1 LVFHKKY
8 EQILTTFILEALHL
22 DDKKPKRRITVKK
35 VEALSLEELQRER
48 KIEWVDM
55 GIEGLTDFIPGLPK
69 GDAILVR
76 GEPGTG
82 KTILCLQFIHR
93 GAEKGEKC
101 VYISTEE
108 TPQTIMRTG
117 RELWSDF
124 PEMIESKQ
132 VAVVDLSIGASYAS
146 DYALINKEEAVDI
159 LLKGLDAQPGA
170 TRIVM
175 DSLSS
180 LERRLVDPS
189 DFREVFMKLLLE
201 VKKRGATTVF
211 SAEGIP
217 TDPNITEYL
226 VDHLIYLDYH
236 KHDVIWT
243 RVFILRKSRSC
254 PLKPQI
260 LKLNI
265 ESGGLSVE
273 EIPISLKPVW
283 FASKL

>member
-1 LVFHKKY
+1 
-8 EQILTTFILEALHL
+8 LHL
-22 DDKKPKRRITVKK
+22 DAKNQKVNSVIKP
-35 VEALSLEELQRER
+35 EALSLEELQRER
-48 KIEWVDM
+48 TIEWIDM

-117 RELWSDF
+117 RELWGDF
-124 PEMIESKQ
+124 PTLIQTKQ
-132 VAVVDLSIGASYAS
+132 VAIVDLSIGATYAS
-146 DYALINKEEAVDI
+146 DYALINKEEAVE
-159 LLKGLDAQPGA
+159 LLMKGLDAQPDA

-180 LERRLVDPS
+180 LERRLVDPT

-217 TDPNITEYL
+217 KDPNITEYL

>member
-1 LVFHKKY
+1 MKEAKA
-8 EQILTTFILEALHL
+8 LTVAELE
-22 DDKKPKRRITVKK
+22 R
-35 VEALSLEELQRER
+35 QR
-48 KIEWVDM
+48 KIEWIDM

-82 KTILCLQFIHR
+82 KTILCLQFIHA
-93 GAEKGEKC
+93 GIEKGEKC

-117 RELWSDF
+117 KELWSDF
-124 PEMIESKQ
+124 TNYIDSKKL
-132 VAVVDLSIGASYAS
+132 AIVDLSISASYES
-146 DYALINKEEAVDI
+146 DYALITKEEAVEM
-159 LLKGLDAQPGA
+159 LVKGLDAQPGA
-170 TRIVM
+170 SRIVM

-180 LERRLVDPS
+180 LERRLVDPT

-201 VKKRGATTVF
+201 VKKRAATTIF

-217 TDPNITEYL
+217 TSPNITEYL

>member
-1 LVFHKKY
+1 M
-8 EQILTTFILEALHL
+8 
-22 DDKKPKRRITVKK
+22 KK
-35 VEALSLEELQRER
+35 VEALSLEELQKER
-48 KIEWVDM
+48 KIDWIDM
-55 GIEGLTDFIPGLPK
+55 GIEGLTDFIPGLPR

-124 PEMIESKQ
+124 PSMIESKQ
-132 VAVVDLSIGASYAS
+132 VAIVDLSIGASYAS
-146 DYALINKEEAVDI
+146 DYALINKEEAVEI

>member
-1 LVFHKKY
+1 MKEAKA
-8 EQILTTFILEALHL
+8 LTVAELE
-22 DDKKPKRRITVKK
+22 R
-35 VEALSLEELQRER
+35 QRN
-48 KIEWVDM
+48 IEWIDM

-82 KTILCLQFIHR
+82 KTILCLQFIHA
-93 GAEKGEKC
+93 GIEKGEKC

-117 RELWSDF
+117 KELWSDF
-124 PEMIESKQ
+124 TNYIDSKKL
-132 VAVVDLSIGASYAS
+132 AIVDLSISASYES
-146 DYALINKEEAVDI
+146 DYALITKEEAVEM
-159 LLKGLDAQPGA
+159 LVKGLDAQPGA
-170 TRIVM
+170 SRIVM

-180 LERRLVDPS
+180 LERRLVDPT

-201 VKKRGATTVF
+201 VKKRAATTIF

-217 TDPNITEYL
+217 TSPNITEYL

>member
-1 LVFHKKY
+1 M
-8 EQILTTFILEALHL
+8 
-22 DDKKPKRRITVKK
+22 KK
-35 VEALSLEELQRER
+35 VEALSLEELQKER
-48 KIEWVDM
+48 KIEWIDM
-55 GIEGLTDFIPGLPK
+55 GIEGLTDFILGLPK

-76 GEPGTG
+76 GEPSTG

-124 PEMIESKQ
+124 PSMIQNKQ
-132 VAVVDLSIGASYAS
+132 VAIVDLSIGASYAS

-159 LLKGLDAQPGA
+159 LMKGLDAQPDA

-180 LERRLVDPS
+180 LERRLVDPT

-201 VKKRGATTVF
+201 VKNEMPPQCFRQKASPQTPTSQNTSSTT
-211 SAEGIP
+211 
-217 TDPNITEYL
+217 
-226 VDHLIYLDYH
+226 
-236 KHDVIWT
+236 
-243 RVFILRKSRSC
+243 
-254 PLKPQI
+254 
-260 LKLNI
+260 
-265 ESGGLSVE
+265 
-273 EIPISLKPVW
+273 
-283 FASKL
+283 